1 MSCEGNKEGAE
12 NQAAKKAAE
21 AATSELDPEPERGNS
36 SGEPVH
42 WLIPMKKKIGQ
53 KFNTYLAV
61 TVFLM
66 LLSLT
71 ITVLW
76 VVPVVISQNKR
87 IASIEER
94 LTSEMARNQ
103 ETLREEFEQL
113 EKIDTARITEL
124 ESNFTAMRQDAE
136 AKITELEKNISAS
149 ETELA
154 ELADR
159 LREKE
164 KLLED
169 ALARA
174 ELFEQE
180 HNTTMD
186 RVSTLEAV
194 YPELNRSTLALQGK
208 VQDLEEGLA
217 NTTAEAATIGMR
229 VNSLESG
236 VASLNTTKANRV
248 TLDELTVKVDLLD
261 AGKANRMELEIVS
274 SNVTTLVEVIHHT
287 QGVVSDIEIE
297 LEDTRGELNAAEER
311 LEKTVAETVELGIVL
326 NITANRTSSLE
337 ASHEELSSDLR
348 LTREELHN
356 KTSAL
361 EDATEDL
368 EERLTNT
375 TGRTLTLEMK
385 LNDVESDID
394 SLNDTKASKDTVND
408 KLGILDSEFEM
419 LMANLSSL
427 AEASSRMDQDIVQEL
442 NELADSALNET
453 HYHELHQA
461 IASKAS
467 QTDLEALASST
478 VRTQTFL
485 QRVESIQNS
494 ILQLQWNITLNF
506 THFDGRIQT
515 LNAALSTKADQ
526 QDVATLSNRVTT
538 LEGSTVDKNT
548 FQVLRDSVE
557 DINERKADKTDLNLL
572 QGRVNSLERNTATKS
587 ELRSLDDK
595 LSGHSSTS
603 DGVHNRLSSSIGSNS
618 YSISGNT
625 GRITQLE
632 SSTSGLTPSQV
643 VIAVSLSLTL
653 VRWASY

>member
-1 MSCEGNKEGAE
+1 MSCEGSTEGAE
-12 NQAAKKAAE
+12 NQAAKKAAG

-61 TVFLM
+61 TVIVT
-66 LLSLT
+66 LLSLI

-76 VVPVVISQNKR
+76 VVPVVVSQNNR

-94 LTSEMARNQ
+94 LTSEMATNQ
-103 ETLREEFEQL
+103 ETLRGEFEQL
-113 EKIDTARITEL
+113 EKIYTARITEL
-124 ESNFTAMRQDAE
+124 
-136 AKITELEKNISAS
+136 
-149 ETELA
+149 
-154 ELADR
+154 ADR
-159 LREKE
+159 LGEKE
-164 KLLED
+164 RLLED

-180 HNTTMD
+180 HNTTVD

-194 YPELNRSTLALQGK
+194 YLELSRSTLALRGR

-217 NTTAEAATIGMR
+217 NTTAETVTTGMR

-248 TLDELTVKVDLLD
+248 TLDELRGKVDLLD
-261 AGKANRMELEIVS
+261 AGKANRTELDIVS
-274 SNVTTLVEVIHHT
+274 SNVTALVEVIRHT
-287 QGVVSDIEIE
+287 QGVVSDIESE

-311 LEKTVAETVELGIVL
+311 LENTVAETVELGIAL
-326 NITANRTSSLE
+326 NVTANRTSSLE

-348 LTREELHN
+348 LAREELYN

-361 EDATEDL
+361 EEAREDL
-368 EERLTNT
+368 EERLAKT
-375 TGRTLTLEMK
+375 TGRTSTLEMK

-408 KLGILDSEFEM
+408 KLGILDSEFEV
-419 LMANLSSL
+419 LTANLSSL

-442 NELADSALNET
+442 DELADSSLNET

-506 THFDGRIQT
+506 THFEGRIQT
-515 LNAALSTKADQ
+515 LNAALSTKADKH
-526 QDVATLSNRVTT
+526 DVTVLSNSVAT
-538 LEGSTVDKNT
+538 LEGSTVDKGT
-548 FQVLRDSVE
+548 FQELRDTVE
-557 DINERKADKTDLNLL
+557 DIDERKADKADLNPL

-595 LSGHSSTS
+595 LSGRISTS
-603 DGVHNRLSSSIGSNS
+603 DGVHNRLSSDIRSNS
-618 YSISGNT
+618 YSISDNT
-625 GRITQLE
+625 GKITTLE
-632 SSTSGLTPSQV
+632 SSTSGLTPSQL
-643 VIAVSLSLTL
+643 VIALTVSLTL
-653 VRWASY
+653 VTVSWFPNPY

>member
-1 MSCEGNKEGAE
+1 MY
-12 NQAAKKAAE
+12 
-21 AATSELDPEPERGNS
+21 RGNS

-194 YPELNRSTLALQGK
+194 YPELNRSTLALQGR

-217 NTTAEAATIGMR
+217 NTTAETATIGMR

-274 SNVTTLVEVIHHT
+274 SNVTTLVEVIHHN

-348 LTREELHN
+348 LAREELHN

-442 NELADSALNET
+442 NELADSSLNGT

-506 THFDGRIQT
+506 THFEGRIQT

-526 QDVATLSNRVTT
+526 HDVTALSNRVTT
-538 LEGSTVDKNT
+538 LEGSTVDKGT
-548 FQVLRDSVE
+548 FQELRDSVE

-572 QGRVNSLERNTATKS
+572 QGRVNSLKRNTATTS

-618 YSISGNT
+618 YSISDNT
-625 GRITQLE
+625 GRITTLE
-632 SSTSGLTPSQV
+632 SSTPGLTPSQLL
-643 VIAVSLSLTL
+643 ISLTASLTL
-653 VRWASY
+653 VTILWLPHPY

>member
-1 MSCEGNKEGAE
+1 MSCEGSTEGAE
-12 NQAAKKAAE
+12 NQAAKKAAG

-61 TVFLM
+61 TVIVT
-66 LLSLT
+66 LLSLI

-76 VVPVVISQNKR
+76 VVPVVVSQNNR

-94 LTSEMARNQ
+94 LTSEMATNQ
-103 ETLREEFEQL
+103 ETLRGEFEQL
-113 EKIDTARITEL
+113 EKIYTARITEL
-124 ESNFTAMRQDAE
+124 
-136 AKITELEKNISAS
+136 
-149 ETELA
+149 
-154 ELADR
+154 ADR
-159 LREKE
+159 LGEKE
-164 KLLED
+164 RLLED

-180 HNTTMD
+180 HNTTVD

-194 YPELNRSTLALQGK
+194 YLELSRSTLALRGR

-217 NTTAEAATIGMR
+217 NTTAETVTTGMR

-248 TLDELTVKVDLLD
+248 TLDELRGKVDLLD
-261 AGKANRMELEIVS
+261 AGKANRTELDIVS
-274 SNVTTLVEVIHHT
+274 SNVTALVEVIHHT
-287 QGVVSDIEIE
+287 QEVVSDIESE

-311 LEKTVAETVELGIVL
+311 LENTVAETVELGIAL
-326 NITANRTSSLE
+326 NVTANRTSSLE

-348 LTREELHN
+348 LAREELYN

-361 EDATEDL
+361 EEAREDL
-368 EERLTNT
+368 EERLAKT
-375 TGRTLTLEMK
+375 TGRTSTLEMK

-408 KLGILDSEFEM
+408 KLGILDSEFEV
-419 LMANLSSL
+419 LTANLSSL

-442 NELADSALNET
+442 DELADSSLNET

-506 THFDGRIQT
+506 THFEGRIQT
-515 LNAALSTKADQ
+515 LNAALSTKADKH
-526 QDVATLSNRVTT
+526 DVTVLSNSVAT
-538 LEGSTVDKNT
+538 LEGSTVDKGT
-548 FQVLRDSVE
+548 FQELRDTVE
-557 DINERKADKTDLNLL
+557 DIDERKADKADLNPL

-595 LSGHSSTS
+595 LSGRISTS
-603 DGVHNRLSSSIGSNS
+603 DGVHNRLSSDIRSNS
-618 YSISGNT
+618 YSISDNT
-625 GRITQLE
+625 GKITTLE
-632 SSTSGLTPSQV
+632 SSTSGLTPSQL
-643 VIAVSLSLTL
+643 VIALTVSLTL
-653 VRWASY
+653 VTVSWFPNPY

>member
-1 MSCEGNKEGAE
+1 MSCEGSTEGAE
-12 NQAAKKAAE
+12 NQAAKKAAG

-61 TVFLM
+61 TVIVT
-66 LLSLT
+66 LLSLI

-76 VVPVVISQNKR
+76 VVPVVVSQNNR

-94 LTSEMARNQ
+94 LTSEMATNQ
-103 ETLREEFEQL
+103 ETLRGEFEQL
-113 EKIDTARITEL
+113 EKIYTARITEL
-124 ESNFTAMRQDAE
+124 
-136 AKITELEKNISAS
+136 
-149 ETELA
+149 
-154 ELADR
+154 ADR
-159 LREKE
+159 LGEKE
-164 KLLED
+164 RLLED

-180 HNTTMD
+180 HNTTVD

-194 YPELNRSTLALQGK
+194 YLELSRSTLALRGR

-217 NTTAEAATIGMR
+217 NTTAETVTTGMR

-248 TLDELTVKVDLLD
+248 TLDELRGKVDLLD
-261 AGKANRMELEIVS
+261 AGKANRTELDIVS
-274 SNVTTLVEVIHHT
+274 SNVTALVEVIHHT
-287 QGVVSDIEIE
+287 QEVVSDIESE

-311 LEKTVAETVELGIVL
+311 LENTVAETVELGIAL
-326 NITANRTSSLE
+326 NVTANRTSSLE

-348 LTREELHN
+348 LAREELYN

-361 EDATEDL
+361 EEAREDL
-368 EERLTNT
+368 EERLAKT
-375 TGRTLTLEMK
+375 TGRTSTLEMK

-408 KLGILDSEFEM
+408 KLGILDSEFEV
-419 LMANLSSL
+419 LTANLSSL

-442 NELADSALNET
+442 DELADSSLNET

-506 THFDGRIQT
+506 THFEGRIQT

-526 QDVATLSNRVTT
+526 QDVTTLSNRVAT
-538 LEGSTVDKNT
+538 LEGSTVDKGT
-548 FQVLRDSVE
+548 FQELRDTVE
-557 DINERKADKTDLNLL
+557 DIDERKADKADLNPL

-587 ELRSLDDK
+587 ELRSLNDK
-595 LSGHSSTS
+595 LSGHTSTS
-603 DGVHNRLSSSIGSNS
+603 DGVHNRLSSSITSNS
-618 YSISGNT
+618 GSISSNT
-625 GRITQLE
+625 DRITELE
-632 SSTSGLTPSQV
+632 SSSSGMTASSQL
-643 VIAVSLSLTL
+643 VIAVSVSLTL
-653 VRWASY
+653 IHWASY

>member
-1 MSCEGNKEGAE
+1 MSCEGSTEGAE
-12 NQAAKKAAE
+12 NQAAKKAAG
-21 AATSELDPEPERGNS
+21 ATTSELDPEPERGNS

-61 TVFLM
+61 TVIVT
-66 LLSLT
+66 LLSLI

-76 VVPVVISQNKR
+76 VVPVVISQNNR

-94 LTSEMARNQ
+94 LTSEMATNQ
-103 ETLREEFEQL
+103 ETLRGEFEQL
-113 EKIDTARITEL
+113 EKIYTARIT
-124 ESNFTAMRQDAE
+124 
-136 AKITELEKNISAS
+136 
-149 ETELA
+149 

-164 KLLED
+164 RLLED

-180 HNTTMD
+180 HNTTVD

-194 YPELNRSTLALQGK
+194 YLELSRSTLALRGR

-217 NTTAEAATIGMR
+217 NTTAETVTTGMR
-229 VNSLESG
+229 VSSLESG

-248 TLDELTVKVDLLD
+248 TLDELRGKVDLLD
-261 AGKANRMELEIVS
+261 AGKANRTELEIVS
-274 SNVTTLVEVIHHT
+274 SNVTALVEVIRHT
-287 QGVVSDIEIE
+287 RGVVSDIESE

-311 LEKTVAETVELGIVL
+311 LEKTVAETVELGITL
-326 NITANRTSSLE
+326 NVTVNRTSSLE
-337 ASHEELSSDLR
+337 ASHEELSLDLR
-348 LTREELHN
+348 LAREELYN

-361 EDATEDL
+361 EDAREDL
-368 EERLTNT
+368 EERLAKT
-375 TGRTLTLEMK
+375 TGRTSTLEMK

-408 KLGILDSEFEM
+408 KLGILDSEFEV
-419 LMANLSSL
+419 LAANLSSL

-442 NELADSALNET
+442 NELADSSLNET
-453 HYHELHQA
+453 HFHELHQA

-467 QTDLEALASST
+467 QTDLDALASST

-515 LNAALSTKADQ
+515 LNAALSTKADK
-526 QDVATLSNRVTT
+526 QDVTVLSNRVTT
-538 LEGSTVDKNT
+538 LEGLTVDKGT
-548 FQVLRDSVE
+548 FQELRDTVE
-557 DINERKADKTDLNLL
+557 DIDERKAGKADLNPL
-572 QGRVNSLERNTATKS
+572 QGRVYSLERNTATNS
-587 ELRSLDDK
+587 ELNNLENK
-595 LSGHSSTS
+595 LSDHSSTS

-618 YSISGNT
+618 YSISDNT
-625 GRITQLE
+625 GRITTLE
-632 SSTSGLTPSQV
+632 SSTSGLTPSLV
-643 VIAVSLSLTL
+643 VIALAVSLTL
-653 VRWASY
+653 VTIPWFPNPY